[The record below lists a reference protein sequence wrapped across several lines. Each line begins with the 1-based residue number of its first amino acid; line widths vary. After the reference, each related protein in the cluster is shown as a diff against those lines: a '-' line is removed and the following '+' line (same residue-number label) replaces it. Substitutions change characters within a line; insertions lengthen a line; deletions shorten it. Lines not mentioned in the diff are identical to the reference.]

1 MEANFETCSTL
12 ASAAASQGCSILFLP
27 ECFAYIGIAGN
38 DALAVMEPLD
48 GPLMA
53 RYRQLAK
60 DTGVWLS
67 LGGFPETGPDADHR
81 YNTHVLVDSDGDVRA
96 SYRKIHLFDVDIP
109 NGPVLMESKTASPG
123 DAIVAADSPI
133 GRLGMT
139 VCYDLRFPELYSRL
153 RHEMGAQIM
162 LVPSAF
168 TKPTGEAHWEVLLRA
183 RAIETQS
190 YVIAA
195 AQAPDG
201 TELARVLEVR
211 ALDEFVAATH
221 RALSRTCA
229 ARVADSAL
237 RLAEVGQAGVGPLA
251 TEATA
256 HWLAQLEAA
265 NDVVILKA
273 DPFPSRWCVTCARHA
288 DAILLVAAAEDDDAP
303 GPHEGHAL
311 QARLLGG
318 VHGGGLAQ
326 RELVL
331 LHNSTDV
338 MPAGTRPW
346 LEAVSVH
353 RHHHIARAPAHGLAP
368 AHAARLARSLRRQ
381 SVGLVLAG

>member
-1 MEANFETCSTL
+1 MEPPPKRAGVSKAAVGQMRATNDLEANFETCSTL
-12 ASAAASQGCSILFLP
+12 ARAAASQGCSILFLP
-27 ECFAYIGIAGN
+27 ECFAYIGMAGN
-38 DALAVMEPLD
+38 DALAVMEPLN

-195 AQAPDG
+195 AQAGVHSEKRESYGHAIIIDPWGKVLAKLEDPDNG
-201 TELARVLEVR
+201 I
-211 ALDEFVAATH
+211 
-221 RALSRTCA
+221 
-229 ARVADSAL
+229 
-237 RLAEVGQAGVGPLA
+237 GI
-251 TEATA
+251 ATA
-256 HWLAQLEAA
+256 DIDLGYLE
-265 NDVVILKA
+265 DVRERIPVDKHRRKLETFKA
-273 DPFPSRWCVTCARHA
+273 TV
-288 DAILLVAAAEDDDAP
+288 EK
-303 GPHEGHAL
+303 G
-311 QARLLGG
+311 
-318 VHGGGLAQ
+318 
-326 RELVL
+326 
-331 LHNSTDV
+331 
-338 MPAGTRPW
+338 
-346 LEAVSVH
+346 
-353 RHHHIARAPAHGLAP
+353 
-368 AHAARLARSLRRQ
+368 
-381 SVGLVLAG
+381 

>member
-1 MEANFETCSTL
+1 MEPPPKRAGVSKAAVGQMRATNDLEANFETCSTL

-27 ECFAYIGIAGN
+27 ECFAYIGMAGN

-195 AQAPDG
+195 AQAGVHSEKRESYGHAIIIDPWGKVLAKLEDPDNG
-201 TELARVLEVR
+201 I
-211 ALDEFVAATH
+211 
-221 RALSRTCA
+221 
-229 ARVADSAL
+229 
-237 RLAEVGQAGVGPLA
+237 GI
-251 TEATA
+251 ATA
-256 HWLAQLEAA
+256 DIDLGYLE
-265 NDVVILKA
+265 DVRERIPVDEHRRKLETFKA
-273 DPFPSRWCVTCARHA
+273 TV
-288 DAILLVAAAEDDDAP
+288 EK
-303 GPHEGHAL
+303 G
-311 QARLLGG
+311 
-318 VHGGGLAQ
+318 
-326 RELVL
+326 
-331 LHNSTDV
+331 
-338 MPAGTRPW
+338 
-346 LEAVSVH
+346 
-353 RHHHIARAPAHGLAP
+353 
-368 AHAARLARSLRRQ
+368 
-381 SVGLVLAG
+381 

>member
-1 MEANFETCSTL
+1 MEPPPKRAGVSKAAVGQMRATNDLEANFETCSTL
-12 ASAAASQGCSILFLP
+12 ARAAASQGCSILFLP
-27 ECFAYIGIAGN
+27 ECFAYIGMAGN

-195 AQAPDG
+195 AQAGVHSEKRESYGHAIIIDPWGKVLAKLEDPDNG
-201 TELARVLEVR
+201 I
-211 ALDEFVAATH
+211 
-221 RALSRTCA
+221 
-229 ARVADSAL
+229 
-237 RLAEVGQAGVGPLA
+237 GI
-251 TEATA
+251 ATA
-256 HWLAQLEAA
+256 DIDLGYLE
-265 NDVVILKA
+265 DVRERIPVDEHRRKLETFKA
-273 DPFPSRWCVTCARHA
+273 TV
-288 DAILLVAAAEDDDAP
+288 EK
-303 GPHEGHAL
+303 G
-311 QARLLGG
+311 
-318 VHGGGLAQ
+318 
-326 RELVL
+326 
-331 LHNSTDV
+331 
-338 MPAGTRPW
+338 
-346 LEAVSVH
+346 
-353 RHHHIARAPAHGLAP
+353 
-368 AHAARLARSLRRQ
+368 
-381 SVGLVLAG
+381 

>member
-1 MEANFETCSTL
+1 MEPPPKRAGVSKAAVGQMRATNDLEANFETCSTL
-12 ASAAASQGCSILFLP
+12 ARAAASQGCSILFLP
-27 ECFAYIGIAGN
+27 ECFAYIGMAGN

-123 DAIVAADSPI
+123 NAIVAADSPI

-153 RHEMGAQIM
+153 RHEMGAHIM

-195 AQAPDG
+195 AQAGVHSEKRESYGHAIIIDPWGKVLAKLEDPDNG
-201 TELARVLEVR
+201 I
-211 ALDEFVAATH
+211 
-221 RALSRTCA
+221 
-229 ARVADSAL
+229 
-237 RLAEVGQAGVGPLA
+237 GI
-251 TEATA
+251 ATA
-256 HWLAQLEAA
+256 DIDLGYLE
-265 NDVVILKA
+265 DV
-273 DPFPSRWCVTCARHA
+273 
-288 DAILLVAAAEDDDAP
+288 
-303 GPHEGHAL
+303 
-311 QARLLGG
+311 
-318 VHGGGLAQ
+318 
-326 RELVL
+326 RERIPVDE
-331 LHNSTDV
+331 H
-338 MPAGTRPW
+338 RRK
-346 LEAVSVH
+346 LETFNATVEK
-353 RHHHIARAPAHGLAP
+353 G
-368 AHAARLARSLRRQ
+368 
-381 SVGLVLAG
+381 

>member
-1 MEANFETCSTL
+1 MEPPPKRAGVSKAAVGQMRATNDLEANFETCSTL
-12 ASAAASQGCSILFLP
+12 ARAAASQGCSILFLP
-27 ECFAYIGIAGN
+27 ECFAYIGMAGN

-195 AQAPDG
+195 AQAGVHSEKRESYGHAIIIDPWGKVLAKLEDPDNG
-201 TELARVLEVR
+201 I
-211 ALDEFVAATH
+211 
-221 RALSRTCA
+221 
-229 ARVADSAL
+229 
-237 RLAEVGQAGVGPLA
+237 GI
-251 TEATA
+251 ATA
-256 HWLAQLEAA
+256 DIDLGYLE
-265 NDVVILKA
+265 DV
-273 DPFPSRWCVTCARHA
+273 
-288 DAILLVAAAEDDDAP
+288 
-303 GPHEGHAL
+303 
-311 QARLLGG
+311 
-318 VHGGGLAQ
+318 
-326 RELVL
+326 RERIPVDE
-331 LHNSTDV
+331 H
-338 MPAGTRPW
+338 RRK
-346 LEAVSVH
+346 LETFNATVEK
-353 RHHHIARAPAHGLAP
+353 G
-368 AHAARLARSLRRQ
+368 
-381 SVGLVLAG
+381 

>member
-1 MEANFETCSTL
+1 MRATNDLEANFETCSTL
-12 ASAAASQGCSILFLP
+12 ARAAASQGCSILFLP
-27 ECFAYIGIAGN
+27 ECFAYIGMAGN

-153 RHEMGAQIM
+153 RHEMGAHIM

-195 AQAPDG
+195 AQAGVHSEKRESYGHAIIIDPWGKVLAKLEDPDNG
-201 TELARVLEVR
+201 I
-211 ALDEFVAATH
+211 
-221 RALSRTCA
+221 
-229 ARVADSAL
+229 
-237 RLAEVGQAGVGPLA
+237 GI
-251 TEATA
+251 ATA
-256 HWLAQLEAA
+256 DIDLGYLE
-265 NDVVILKA
+265 DVRERIPVDEHRRKLETFKA
-273 DPFPSRWCVTCARHA
+273 TV
-288 DAILLVAAAEDDDAP
+288 EK
-303 GPHEGHAL
+303 G
-311 QARLLGG
+311 
-318 VHGGGLAQ
+318 
-326 RELVL
+326 
-331 LHNSTDV
+331 
-338 MPAGTRPW
+338 
-346 LEAVSVH
+346 
-353 RHHHIARAPAHGLAP
+353 
-368 AHAARLARSLRRQ
+368 
-381 SVGLVLAG
+381 

>member
-1 MEANFETCSTL
+1 MRATNDVEANFETCSTL
-12 ASAAASQGCSILFLP
+12 ARAAASQGCSILFLP

-195 AQAPDG
+195 AQAGVHSEKRESYGHAIIIDPWGKVLAKLEDPDNG
-201 TELARVLEVR
+201 IGIATADIDLGYLEDVR
-211 ALDEFVAATH
+211 ERIPVDKH
-221 RALSRTCA
+221 RRKLETF
-229 ARVADSAL
+229 
-237 RLAEVGQAGVGPLA
+237 
-251 TEATA
+251 EATV
-256 HWLAQLEAA
+256 E
-265 NDVVILKA
+265 K
-273 DPFPSRWCVTCARHA
+273 
-288 DAILLVAAAEDDDAP
+288 E
-303 GPHEGHAL
+303 
-311 QARLLGG
+311 
-318 VHGGGLAQ
+318 
-326 RELVL
+326 
-331 LHNSTDV
+331 
-338 MPAGTRPW
+338 
-346 LEAVSVH
+346 
-353 RHHHIARAPAHGLAP
+353 
-368 AHAARLARSLRRQ
+368 
-381 SVGLVLAG
+381 

>member
-1 MEANFETCSTL
+1 MRATNDVEANFETCSTL

-81 YNTHVLVDSDGDVRA
+81 YNTHVLVNSDGDVCA

-195 AQAPDG
+195 AQAGVHSEKRESYGHAIIIDPWGKVLAKLEDPDNG
-201 TELARVLEVR
+201 I
-211 ALDEFVAATH
+211 
-221 RALSRTCA
+221 
-229 ARVADSAL
+229 
-237 RLAEVGQAGVGPLA
+237 GI
-251 TEATA
+251 ATA
-256 HWLAQLEAA
+256 DIDLGYLE
-265 NDVVILKA
+265 DVRERIPVDKHRRKLETFKA
-273 DPFPSRWCVTCARHA
+273 TV
-288 DAILLVAAAEDDDAP
+288 EK
-303 GPHEGHAL
+303 E
-311 QARLLGG
+311 
-318 VHGGGLAQ
+318 
-326 RELVL
+326 
-331 LHNSTDV
+331 
-338 MPAGTRPW
+338 
-346 LEAVSVH
+346 
-353 RHHHIARAPAHGLAP
+353 
-368 AHAARLARSLRRQ
+368 
-381 SVGLVLAG
+381 

>member
-1 MEANFETCSTL
+1 MEPPPKRAGVSKAAVGQMRATNDLEANFETCSTL
-12 ASAAASQGCSILFLP
+12 ARAAASQGCSILFLP
-27 ECFAYIGIAGN
+27 ECFAYIGMAGI

-153 RHEMGAQIM
+153 RHEMGANIM

-195 AQAPDG
+195 AQAGVHSEKRESYGHAIIIDPWGKVLAKLEDPDNG
-201 TELARVLEVR
+201 I
-211 ALDEFVAATH
+211 
-221 RALSRTCA
+221 
-229 ARVADSAL
+229 
-237 RLAEVGQAGVGPLA
+237 GI
-251 TEATA
+251 ATA
-256 HWLAQLEAA
+256 DIDLGYLE
-265 NDVVILKA
+265 DVRERIPVDEHRRKLETFKA
-273 DPFPSRWCVTCARHA
+273 TV
-288 DAILLVAAAEDDDAP
+288 EK
-303 GPHEGHAL
+303 G
-311 QARLLGG
+311 
-318 VHGGGLAQ
+318 
-326 RELVL
+326 
-331 LHNSTDV
+331 
-338 MPAGTRPW
+338 
-346 LEAVSVH
+346 
-353 RHHHIARAPAHGLAP
+353 
-368 AHAARLARSLRRQ
+368 
-381 SVGLVLAG
+381 

>member
-1 MEANFETCSTL
+1 MEPPPKRAGVSKAAVGQMRATNDLEANFETCSTL

-195 AQAPDG
+195 AQAGVHSEKRESYGHAIIIDPWGKVLAKLEDPDNG
-201 TELARVLEVR
+201 I
-211 ALDEFVAATH
+211 
-221 RALSRTCA
+221 
-229 ARVADSAL
+229 
-237 RLAEVGQAGVGPLA
+237 GI
-251 TEATA
+251 ATA
-256 HWLAQLEAA
+256 DIDLGYLE
-265 NDVVILKA
+265 DVRERIPVDEHRRKLETFKA
-273 DPFPSRWCVTCARHA
+273 TV
-288 DAILLVAAAEDDDAP
+288 E
-303 GPHEGHAL
+303 
-311 QARLLGG
+311 
-318 VHGGGLAQ
+318 
-326 RELVL
+326 
-331 LHNSTDV
+331 
-338 MPAGTRPW
+338 
-346 LEAVSVH
+346 
-353 RHHHIARAPAHGLAP
+353 
-368 AHAARLARSLRRQ
+368 
-381 SVGLVLAG
+381 

>member
-1 MEANFETCSTL
+1 MEPPPKRAGVSKAAVGQMRATNDLEANFETCSTL
-12 ASAAASQGCSILFLP
+12 ARAAASQGCSILFLP
-27 ECFAYIGIAGN
+27 ECFAYIGMAGN

-153 RHEMGAQIM
+153 RHEMGANIM

-195 AQAPDG
+195 AQAGVHSEKRESYGHAIIIDPWGKVLAKLEDPDNG
-201 TELARVLEVR
+201 I
-211 ALDEFVAATH
+211 
-221 RALSRTCA
+221 
-229 ARVADSAL
+229 
-237 RLAEVGQAGVGPLA
+237 GI
-251 TEATA
+251 ATA
-256 HWLAQLEAA
+256 DIDLGYLE
-265 NDVVILKA
+265 DVRERIPVDEHRRKLETFKA
-273 DPFPSRWCVTCARHA
+273 TV
-288 DAILLVAAAEDDDAP
+288 EK
-303 GPHEGHAL
+303 G
-311 QARLLGG
+311 
-318 VHGGGLAQ
+318 
-326 RELVL
+326 
-331 LHNSTDV
+331 
-338 MPAGTRPW
+338 
-346 LEAVSVH
+346 
-353 RHHHIARAPAHGLAP
+353 
-368 AHAARLARSLRRQ
+368 
-381 SVGLVLAG
+381 